1 MSRLSF
7 SRLAKVGLS
16 SLALAL
22 STPAAHADGGWV
34 VKKEQGG
41 IQVSQQQTGSAH
53 EVTRGQMNVAASVA
67 AVAAL
72 LDDIA
77 ACPRWVHDCIEARR
91 VEMPDLAHRLDYT
104 VIQLPLLLQDRDM
117 YIWSETRYDPATQT
131 LSVAL
136 TGKENYDK
144 GQAGRTRILG
154 LKGSWV
160 VKQITPQQTQI
171 DYEIYLDPRVTL
183 GDAANA
189 NLVTSVFQTLR
200 KMRAVVKEDK
210 YHNAQFDDA
219 FLKATAP

>member
-41 IQVSQQQTGSAH
+41 IQVSQRQTGSAH
-53 EVTRGQMNVAASVA
+53 EVTRGQMSVAASVA